1 MTLPCAR
8 CGRAAV
14 EITLLPATG
23 KSKELWHDRDR
34 LERTDFLDKVIRFG
48 RYEQMLD
55 LFEAIR
61 LGDYATAR
69 QLDPDFVGFVC
80 KVCEQVYCDTCWQI
94 GSPPSEAEI
103 YEYASGVCPLGH
115 EQIVGG

>member
-55 LFEAIR
+55 LFEVIR

-69 QLDPDFVGFVC
+69 QMDPDFVGFIC
-80 KVCEQVYCDTCWQI
+80 RVCEQVYCEDCLQLHQ
-94 GSPPSEAEI
+94 AEI
-103 YEYASGVCPLGH
+103 HPE
-115 EQIVGG
+115 